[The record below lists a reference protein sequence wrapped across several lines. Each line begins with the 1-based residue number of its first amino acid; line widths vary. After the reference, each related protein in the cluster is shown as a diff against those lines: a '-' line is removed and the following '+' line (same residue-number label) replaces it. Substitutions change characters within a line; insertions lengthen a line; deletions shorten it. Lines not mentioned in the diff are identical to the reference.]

1 MEDVAGVGVPCGSKT
16 SWGEPPL
23 RVAGALFADDAVGLS
38 EDIPG
43 VIRFCERVTEWT
55 AVNEMEVGI
64 GKCGILEI
72 APRGD
77 DEGTLTED
85 HLERDR
91 LSIRGQPV
99 PLVSEYKYL
108 GITLTKELDVPSMIR
123 SRLKLGRLSV
133 LQLLPFL
140 RSPVL
145 PVSMRY
151 TVVRAV
157 IVPRLLY
164 GAEVYGMNRALTDS
178 MQTLVNSA
186 LKAVLGIVSARS
198 SVPSA
203 PLWQEFRLAP
213 VCALAAGRRARAY
226 RKCFALST
234 TVGAIIANPLRS
246 KQWTWSSGTPRWI
259 SRHCAKYFPEVGT
272 HGDTAWDTL
281 SPHELRDLVQASI
294 TRRER
299 MIRSNPTRAT
309 GPATTRYYELGFH
322 NNPLTQARVFCHP
335 RDHAGI
341 AAVIRCRLGVFPLA
355 PRLVEWRRLP
365 DRYLTECPFC
375 RRPQPETMLHLLVE
389 CRAWR
394 RVRQAT
400 DLGGTISSIN
410 LLIDQHERAR
420 PNQPVR
426 RGDDRL
432 GRRGTDADSWDLGRS
447 DLTLSWILGGVFG
460 KWGMTGFVP
469 RPPTLEQAEEN
480 ASLDVS
486 SSSDSSLDEGGVA
499 PGTISDQGQ
508 VRPHLLR
515 VGAFLTRIQCLR
527 ARILGPLLLP
537 VAMRRHHHW
546 EEPAAPATTTGQSPD
561 G

>member
-1 MEDVAGVGVPCGSKT
+1 MEDVAGVGVPCGAKT
-16 SWGEPPL
+16 GWREPQL

-38 EDIPG
+38 EDMTG
-43 VIRFCERVTEWT
+43 VLRFCDRITEWT
-55 AVNEMEVGI
+55 ITNEMEVGI

-72 APRGD
+72 APMGD
-77 DEGTLTED
+77 NTTTLTED
-85 HLERDR
+85 HPARNR
-91 LSIRGQPV
+91 LCIRGQPV
-99 PLVSEYKYL
+99 PIVSEYKYL
-108 GITLTKELDVPSMIR
+108 GITLTKALDVPSMIR

-157 IVPRLLY
+157 VVPRLLY
-164 GAEVYGMNRALTDS
+164 GAEVYGMNRALTDT
-178 MQTLVNSA
+178 MQTLINSA
-186 LKAVLGIVSARS
+186 LKAVLGIVAARS

-226 RKCFALST
+226 RKCFSLST
-234 TVGAIIANPLRS
+234 TIGAVIANPLRS
-246 KQWTWSSGTPRWI
+246 RQWTWSSGTPRWI
-259 SRHCAKYFPEVGT
+259 SRHCAKYFNEVGH
-272 HGDTAWDTL
+272 HGDTAWETL
-281 SPHELRDLVQASI
+281 TPHQLRDLVQASI
-294 TRRER
+294 TYRER
-299 MIRSNPTRAT
+299 MLRSNPARAT
-309 GPATTRYYELGFH
+309 GPATTRYYRLGYH
-322 NNPLTQARVFCHP
+322 NNPLTQARLFCHP

-375 RRPQPETMLHLLVE
+375 KRHQPETMLHLLVE

-400 DLGGTISSIN
+400 DLNGTISSIN

-420 PNQPVR
+420 PNRPTR
-426 RGDDRL
+426 DGDDAM
-432 GRRGTDADSWDLGRS
+432 GTMDTDTDSWNLGRS
-447 DLTLSWILGGVFG
+447 DLTLSWILGGILG
-460 KWGMTGFVP
+460 KWGMAGFVP
-469 RPPTLEQAEEN
+469 CPPTLEQAEED
-480 ASLDVS
+480 ASLDAS
-486 SSSDSSLDEGGVA
+486 SSSDASLEEGGMA
-499 PGTISDQGQ
+499 LGTDSNQGQ
-508 VRPHLLR
+508 AQPHLLR
-515 VGAFLTRIQCLR
+515 VGLFLTRIQCLR

-537 VAMRRHHHW
+537 VAMRRHGPW
-546 EEPAAPATTTGQSPD
+546 EDPAAPATTTGQSPD